1 MSHER
6 NREGFQKRSI
16 MAIVV
21 KEPDQKEFEHPE
33 DGQYLGVIAD
43 VIDLGEVETG
53 FGVKPRVRLVYL
65 LDQNDSEG
73 NPFRVVATYTASLHE
88 KANLRKALKQI
99 LGADVSGEF
108 DLEELLGINNQLV
121 VQTTEKDDKVYTNI
135 VAILKAP
142 KGSPRLQIPDDFVR
156 QIEKQKKQSAK
167 KAAPQLKKAVVKQT
181 PAVQEAYEDV
191 TADVESE
198 QAPAPTPAPTK
209 TAAPTNRAGTIRQ
222 ARTVT
227 PAPAAAPAK
236 DAKAAAIAALKAQ
249 LAAAE
254 AEVSTETQPI
264 DDSDIPF

>member
-1 MSHER
+1 MVPEMEH
-6 NREGFQKRSI
+6 Q

-53 FGVKPRVRLVYL
+53 FGVKPRVRIVYL
-65 LDQNDSEG
+65 LDANDSEG
-73 NPFRVVATYTASLHE
+73 NPFRVVSTYTASLHE

-99 LGADVSGEF
+99 LGADVSGQF

-121 VQTTEKDDKVYTNI
+121 VTTTEKDDKVYTNI

-142 KGSPRLQIPDDFVR
+142 KGSPRMAIPDDFVR
-156 QIEKQKKQSAK
+156 YQDKQKKQSAPAK
-167 KAAPQLKKAVVKQT
+167 KAAPQLAKK
-181 PAVQEAYEDV
+181 PAVKAPVVAEPEEAQE
-191 TADVESE
+191 VEQE
-198 QAPAPTPAPTK
+198 QSPAPTPVK

-227 PAPAAAPAK
+227 PAPALAPAK
-236 DAKAAAIAALKAQ
+236 VDAKAAAIAALRAQ

-254 AEVSTETQPI
+254 AEEAPAVVI
-264 DDSDIPF
+264 DDSEIPF

>member
-1 MSHER
+1 
-6 NREGFQKRSI
+6 

-53 FGVKPRVRLVYL
+53 FGVKPRVRIVYL
-65 LDQNDSEG
+65 LDANDSEG
-73 NPFRVVATYTASLHE
+73 NPFRVVSTYTASLHE
-88 KANLRKALKQI
+88 KANLRKALKSI
-99 LGADVSGEF
+99 LGADVSGQF

-121 VQTTEKDDKVYTNI
+121 VTTTEKDDKVYTNI

-142 KGSPRLQIPDDFVR
+142 KGSPRMAIPDDFVR
-156 QIEKQKKQSAK
+156 YQDKQKKQTPAK
-167 KAAPQLKKAVVKQT
+167 KAAPQLAKKPTVKPPVVEE
-181 PAVQEAYEDV
+181 PAEQE
-191 TADVESE
+191 VEQE
-198 QAPAPTPAPTK
+198 QAPAPTPAPK
-209 TAAPTNRAGTIRQ
+209 TAAPANRAGTIRQ

-236 DAKAAAIAALKAQ
+236 VDAKAAAIAALKAQ

-254 AEVSTETQPI
+254 AEEAPAVVI
-264 DDSDIPF
+264 DDSEIPF

>member
-1 MSHER
+1 
-6 NREGFQKRSI
+6 

-99 LGADVSGEF
+99 LGADVSGQF

-142 KGSPRLQIPDDFVR
+142 KGSPRLQIPDDFIR
-156 QIEKQKKQSAK
+156 QQDKQKKQQSAK
-167 KAAPQLKKAVVKQT
+167 KAAPQLKKAVVQQT
-181 PAVQEAYEDV
+181 PAVQKAYEEV
-191 TADVESE
+191 TADVE
-198 QAPAPTPAPTK
+198 QAPSPTPAPAPVK
-209 TAAPTNRAGTIRQ
+209 AAAPTNRAGTIRQ

-227 PAPAAAPAK
+227 PAPAAAPAV
-236 DAKAAAIAALKAQ
+236 DAKAAKLAALRAQ

-254 AEVSTETQPI
+254 AEETASPETQPI
-264 DDSDIPF
+264 SDEDIPF

>member
-1 MSHER
+1 
-6 NREGFQKRSI
+6 

-33 DGQYLGVIAD
+33 DGQYIGVIAD

-53 FGVKPRVRLVYL
+53 WGVKPRVRIVYL
-65 LDQNDSEG
+65 LDANDSEG
-73 NPFRVVATYTASLHE
+73 NPFRVVSTYTARLHE

-99 LGADVSGEF
+99 LGADVSGQF

-121 VQTTEKDDKVYTNI
+121 VTTTQKDDKIYTNI

-142 KGSPRLQIPDDFVR
+142 KGSPRMAIPDDFVR
-156 QIEKQKKQSAK
+156 FQDKQKKAAPAK
-167 KAAPQLKKAVVKQT
+167 KAAPQLAKKPTVKPPVVEE
-181 PAVQEAYEDV
+181 PAVEE
-191 TADVESE
+191 VEQE
-198 QAPAPTPAPTK
+198 QASAPTPAK
-209 TAAPTNRAGTIRQ
+209 TAAPANRAGTIRQ

-227 PAPAAAPAK
+227 PAPPAPAAAPAK
-236 DAKAAAIAALKAQ
+236 VDAKAAAIAALKAQ

-254 AEVSTETQPI
+254 AEEATETTPI

>member
-1 MSHER
+1 MVPEKEH
-6 NREGFQKRSI
+6 Q

-53 FGVKPRVRLVYL
+53 FGIKPRVRIVYL

-88 KANLRKALKQI
+88 KANLRKTLKQI
-99 LGADVSGEF
+99 LGADVSGQF

-121 VQTTEKDDKVYTNI
+121 VTTTEKDDKTYTNI

-142 KGSPRLQIPDDFVR
+142 KGSPRLAIPDDFVR
-156 QIEKQKKQSAK
+156 QQDKQKKQAPAK
-167 KAAPQLKKAVVKQT
+167 KAAPQLAKKPAMVRQT
-181 PAVQEAYEDV
+181 AAVQEAFEEV
-191 TADVESE
+191 TAGVEQEPSATAPVKTV
-198 QAPAPTPAPTK
+198 APA
-209 TAAPTNRAGTIRQ
+209 NRAGTIRQ

-227 PAPAAAPAK
+227 PAPAAAPAV
-236 DAKAAAIAALKAQ
+236 DPKAAKLAALRAQ

-254 AEVSTETQPI
+254 AESKETDAEPI
-264 DDSDIPF
+264 TDEDIPF

>member
-1 MSHER
+1 
-6 NREGFQKRSI
+6 

-53 FGVKPRVRLVYL
+53 FGVKPRVRIVYL

-88 KANLRKALKQI
+88 KANLRKALKSI
-99 LGADVSGEF
+99 LGADVSGQF

-121 VQTTEKDDKVYTNI
+121 VTTTEKDDKTYTNI

-142 KGSPRLQIPDDFVR
+142 KGTPRLAIPDDFIR
-156 QIEKQKKQSAK
+156 HQDKQKKQAAPAK
-167 KAAPQLKKAVVKQT
+167 KAAPQLAKKPAVVKPPVVAEPEVEEVEQ
-181 PAVQEAYEDV
+181 QEATPV
-191 TADVESE
+191 A
-198 QAPAPTPAPTK
+198 TPAPAK
-209 TAAPTNRAGTIRQ
+209 TAAPANRAGTIRQ

-227 PAPAAAPAK
+227 PAPAVAPTATS
-236 DAKAAAIAALKAQ
+236 ANLAALRAQ

-254 AEVSTETQPI
+254 AAENATQPI
-264 DDSDIPF
+264 SDEDIPF